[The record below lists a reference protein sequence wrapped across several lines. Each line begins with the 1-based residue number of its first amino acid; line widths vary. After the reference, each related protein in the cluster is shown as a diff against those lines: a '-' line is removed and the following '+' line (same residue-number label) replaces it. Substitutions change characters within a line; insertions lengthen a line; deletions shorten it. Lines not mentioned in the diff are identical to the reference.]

1 MDYFKMQNKEI
12 IKETNTLF
20 KTYNGLKVIF
30 PNRKEDEDFFNK
42 LYIGQDIGIFD
53 THLLHNTLGKIVSY
67 DALPNESLIK
77 SLYNNV
83 TVISKK
89 NRLHY
94 YNDEKIYFGNCV
106 YDIINDRGEIL
117 KNIVEKD
124 ISFNESEKN
133 VLIKKCLDKT
143 KHYIY
148 SSLFSVSCKGKLIKF
163 INQVEDFYKI
173 K

>member
-1 MDYFKMQNKEI
+1 MNYFKMQNKEI

-30 PNRKEDEDFFNK
+30 PNRKENEDFFNK

-53 THLLHNTLGKIVSY
+53 THLFHSTLGEMVNY
-67 DALPNESLIK
+67 DVLPNESLIK

-94 YNDEKIYFGNCV
+94 SNDEKKYFGYCV
-106 YDIINDRGEIL
+106 YDIVNERGEIL
-117 KNIVEKD
+117 KNIIEKN

-133 VLIKKCLDKT
+133 ILIKKVLDKT
-143 KHYIY
+143 KYYIY
-148 SSLFSVSCKGKLIKF
+148 SLLLSKSRKGKLIKF
-163 INQVEDFYKI
+163 TNQVEDFYKI